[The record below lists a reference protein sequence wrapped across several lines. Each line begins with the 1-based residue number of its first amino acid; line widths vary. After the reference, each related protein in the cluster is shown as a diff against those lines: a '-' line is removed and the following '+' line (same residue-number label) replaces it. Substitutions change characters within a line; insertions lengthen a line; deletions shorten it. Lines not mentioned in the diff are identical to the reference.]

1 MITAKQQLTILLPNE
16 INYGHTIDEAEKVD
30 AISDAMENYAQQRAV
45 EFLEW
50 TLING
55 WRKLEGIWEYSD
67 GEQHLTSNE
76 LYDKFKGT

>member
-1 MITAKQQLTILLPNE
+1 METAKQQLTVLLPNE

-30 AISDAMENYAQQRAV
+30 AISDAMENYAQQCAV

-55 WRKLEGIWEYSD
+55 WRKLEDIWEYSD
-67 GEQHLTSNE
+67 GEQHMTSNE
-76 LYDKFKGT
+76 LYEKFKGA